1 MIFSDLAKTLPD
13 YAKDQRLNV
22 SSLIAEQLLTDQQK
36 WGTFVAC
43 AHACGYKPLVDAV
56 EAEAADKLTP
66 EAMNAAKAAASVMAM
81 NNIYYRFTHLVGN
94 EEFTTMRAGLRMN
107 VMANPGCDKLDFE
120 LASLAVSAVNGCG
133 MCMESHEKTLQKHS
147 VPSAAIQSA
156 VRIAAVLHAVA
167 VTLEQA
173 AATA

>member
-43 AHACGYKPLVDAV
+43 AHACGYKPLVEAV

-66 EAMNAAKAAASVMAM
+66 EALNAARAAATVMAM
-81 NNIYYRFTHLVGN
+81 NNIYYRFTHLASRPDYR
-94 EEFTTMRAGLRMN
+94 TLPAKLRMN
-107 VMANPGCDKLDFE
+107 VIGSPGIDKADFE
-120 LASLAVSAVNGCG
+120 LYCLAVSAINGCG
-133 MCMESHEKTLQKHS
+133 ACIDSHEKVLANHNVAVDK
-147 VPSAAIQSA
+147 IQAS
-156 VRIAAVLHAVA
+156 VRIAAVVHAVA
-167 VTLEQA
+167 RTLQ
-173 AATA
+173 TM